1 MIRFISF
8 CAICLILSFCRR
20 PVIRSDKECDSI
32 IVKATNSINEY
43 YYTYDISHI
52 DSALLYLS
60 STEGCHEKY
69 KYTIAL
75 HKIHALF
82 LRSKYKQAI
91 DILENIDD
99 ASFPFVEYKEIIKY
113 KIKVEQTGRKKKFE
127 EQRKYY
133 KKIVTAYKK
142 YFDRERSQLDSILT
156 LPDVRLIAGTE
167 WGMFLS
173 ENYYYKS
180 KIMHKDVIIHT
191 LDSLRQA
198 INGNK
203 IYFDRLKSIAR
214 GETKPRISFER

>member
-1 MIRFISF
+1 MTRFVG
-8 CAICLILSFCRR
+8 ICTLCVFLSFCRR
-20 PVIRSDKECDSI
+20 PVILSDKECDSI
-32 IVKATNSINEY
+32 IEKASNCINEY
-43 YYTYDISHI
+43 FYTYDISNI

-60 STEGCHEKY
+60 RAEGCNEKY
-69 KYTIAL
+69 KYAIAL

-82 LRSKYKQAI
+82 LHSKYRQAI
-91 DILENIDD
+91 DILESIDN

-133 KKIVTAYKK
+133 KKIVTAYET
-142 YFDRERSQLDSILT
+142 YFNRERSQLDSILT
-156 LPDVRLIAGTE
+156 LPDVRLITGTE

-180 KIMHKDVIIHT
+180 KIMHKEAIIHT
-191 LDSLRQA
+191 LDSLQQA

-203 IYFDRLKSIAR
+203 IYFDRLKSIVK

>member
-1 MIRFISF
+1 M
-8 CAICLILSFCRR
+8 
-20 PVIRSDKECDSI
+20 
-32 IVKATNSINEY
+32 
-43 YYTYDISHI
+43 
-52 DSALLYLS
+52 
-60 STEGCHEKY
+60 
-69 KYTIAL
+69 
-75 HKIHALF
+75 
-82 LRSKYKQAI
+82 
-91 DILENIDD
+91 
-99 ASFPFVEYKEIIKY
+99 EYKEIIKY

-133 KKIVTAYKK
+133 KKIVTAYEK

-180 KIMHKDVIIHT
+180 KIMHKDVIIYT
-191 LDSLRQA
+191 LDSLQQA

-214 GETKPRISFER
+214 GETKPRISLER